1 MSAGAVADS
10 GLIARV
16 SFTCDAGT
24 TANYQ
29 TNAGVSLSTLN
40 NINDSSKIST
50 ISSDFRLTNGLTVSL
65 VTPLNGNSIG
75 TGIFD
80 ENFNGFGF
88 TLNSFKIDLK
98 YLGQG
103 APPSGD
109 TEQEIK
115 DNYWHN
121 VFYINHTAANSG
133 LVTANFPAST
143 WDLANPYGDPVD
155 QSAVSSE
162 TDNHRVQFRR
172 VLGTGANNSSG
183 DLMKWALNDEITVE
197 FRGYYDG

>member
-1 MSAGAVADS
+1 MSSGAVADS

-29 TNAGVSLSTLN
+29 TNAGISLSTFN

-65 VTPLNGNSIG
+65 VAPSNSNSVG

-80 ENFNGFGF
+80 ENFNGFGVSSNAF
-88 TLNSFKIDLK
+88 VIDLK

-121 VFYINHTAANSG
+121 VRYINHTAANSG
-133 LVTANFPAST
+133 LVTASFPAST
-143 WDLANPYGDPVD
+143 WYLINPYGDPID
-155 QSAVSSE
+155 QSSVSGE

-172 VLGTGANNSSG
+172 LLGSGFNNSSG
-183 DLMKWALNDEITVE
+183 DLLKWALNDEITVE
-197 FRGYYDG
+197 FRGY

>member
-1 MSAGAVADS
+1 MSSGAVADS
-10 GLIARV
+10 GLIARF

-29 TNAGVSLSTLN
+29 TNAGISLSTFN

-65 VTPLNGNSIG
+65 VAPSNSNSVG

-80 ENFNGFGF
+80 ENFNGFGVSSNAF
-88 TLNSFKIDLK
+88 VIDLK

-121 VFYINHTAANSG
+121 VRYINHTAANSG
-133 LVTANFPAST
+133 LVTASFPAST
-143 WDLANPYGDPVD
+143 WYLINPYGDPVD
-155 QSAVSSE
+155 QSSVSGE

-172 VLGTGANNSSG
+172 LLGSGVNNSSG

-197 FRGYYDG
+197 FRGY